1 MPGLVTH
8 EGLGRNGKQ
17 VAVKVFEGKPEGSRA
32 KVAVVVSRFNDLIGQ
47 RLLKGALET
56 LSARGVPENSVEVA
70 WVPGAW
76 EIPVVAAKMA
86 ATGKFNG
93 IIALGAIVRGETT
106 HHEHIGSEVSAGL
119 RTIIERYGIPVAFGV
134 LTTENLDQALARAG
148 ERTDNKGAEA
158 ALHLLETLSVLG
170 QVQ

>member
-1 MPGLVTH
+1 MTA
-8 EGLGRNGKQ
+8 KI
-17 VAVKVFEGKPEGSRA
+17 FEGKPEGA
-32 KVAVVVSRFNDLIGQ
+32 KLRVAIVVSRFNDLIGK
-47 RLLKGALET
+47 RLLAGALET
-56 LSARGVPENSVEVA
+56 LKARGVTEINIEVA

-93 IIALGAIVRGETT
+93 IITLGAIVRGETS

-119 RTIIERYGIPVAFGV
+119 RGVTERYGVPVAFGV

-148 ERTDNKGAEA
+148 ERSDNKGAEA

-170 QVQ
+170 QISGNR